1 MSLTVSLSTST
12 VSSIRFTQSGLS
24 AAPSRS
30 STISVNP
37 AVDTIS
43 RINTGEE
50 KVSVLW
56 GILVQQKHLPP
67 AQASWRGIAPS
78 SSLTSKLAP
87 LSSNSYRRGKHI
99 TFSQDQYFDS
109 FFPLSFFLFLYLFFF
124 LSFLSLFSLF
134 SFSFLLLNQYPESKH
149 PAYGNKATNLDT
161 RLVAIEAWQMKHS
174 ISIFNHIV
182 ETSISKIIW
191 ISCPKKESHKC
202 KCVKWLDRRQE
213 MIFDKGACQNHLY
226 FFHGPHIGQNV
237 PLLSQA
243 PVWPTM

>member
-37 AVDTIS
+37 AVNTIS

-50 KVSVLW
+50 RVSVLW

-87 LSSNSYRRGKHI
+87 LSSNSYGRGRHV
-99 TFSQDQYFDS
+99 TFSQDPIFWFIFS
-109 FFPLSFFLFLYLFFF
+109 PFL
-124 LSFLSLFSLF
+124 
-134 SFSFLLLNQYPESKH
+134 LLLNQYPESKH

-191 ISCPKKESHKC
+191 ISCPKKKVINANVSNDSTKG
-202 KCVKWLDRRQE
+202 RRWYLIKALAKITCTSF
-213 MIFDKGACQNHLY
+213 MD
-226 FFHGPHIGQNV
+226 
-237 PLLSQA
+237 
-243 PVWPTM
+243 PT